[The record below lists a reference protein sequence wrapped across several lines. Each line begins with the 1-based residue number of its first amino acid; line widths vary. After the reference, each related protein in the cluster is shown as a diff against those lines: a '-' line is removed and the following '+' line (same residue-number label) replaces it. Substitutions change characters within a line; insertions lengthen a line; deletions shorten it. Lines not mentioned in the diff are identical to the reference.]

1 MFVENWWLTSRVS
14 FSQFPTKKHPRK
26 LLLISNYWALNQ
38 SVYPNID
45 FAGIYIPNID
55 FGEWSGIC
63 FGQILATRE
72 IPSPIQTWNKFGG
85 DCFLL
90 DSRRPYYRQVKTLTN
105 AWNTPFSSWKFHCC
119 VQVNSIASNIQTNPS
134 TDSLKLTLTT
144 FASGVGGSIHL
155 PRHWENQGLCTAMLV
170 SMRVTPQPKNHQKPP
185 TTFDAMRKIPR
196 KAVVKAANPNKRAA
210 KTTWKMWC
218 QGKSKTQKL
227 KSKQKHWGVLLSLF
241 VYECYAREHL
251 KRVRVPKSIWC
262 VVKLWDVIFRFS
274 AHWRLFSESVRF
286 IAYPYSVLSRPLAVS
301 SSHKTQRFMKLQVPT
316 TSTII
321 KTRYWLML
329 LKQPTWDNA

>member
-105 AWNTPFSSWKFHCC
+105 AWNTPFSSWKLHCC

-134 TDSLKLTLTT
+134 TASLKLTT
-144 FASGVGGSIHL
+144 FASGVGGSFIFQSIEKIRGYVWL
-155 PRHWENQGLCTAMLV
+155 LLV
-170 SMRVTPQPKNHQKPP
+170 SMRVTPNPKTIKKPP
-185 TTFDAMRKIPR
+185 YLRCNEENPSQGRGEGCKSQQEGCQDHLKNVMSRKVEDPKIEI
-196 KAVVKAANPNKRAA
+196 
-210 KTTWKMWC
+210 KT
-218 QGKSKTQKL
+218 KTL
-227 KSKQKHWGVLLSLF
+227 GLF
-241 VYECYAREHL
+241 VILVCLWMLRKGHS

-262 VVKLWDVIFRFS
+262 VVKSLGRDIPVFCSLKVIFWIC
-274 AHWRLFSESVRF
+274 AVHSV
-286 IAYPYSVLSRPLAVS
+286 SV
-301 SSHKTQRFMKLQVPT
+301 
-316 TSTII
+316 
-321 KTRYWLML
+321 
-329 LKQPTWDNA
+329 

>member
-63 FGQILATRE
+63 FGQILETRE

-105 AWNTPFSSWKFHCC
+105 AWHTPFSSWKLHCC
-119 VQVNSIASNIQTNPS
+119 VQVNSIASNIQTNPKHRLPE
-134 TDSLKLTLTT
+134 TATT
-144 FASGVGGSIHL
+144 FASGFGEVQFIF
-155 PRHWENQGLCTAMLV
+155 QGIDKIRGLFCCHCLFMN
-170 SMRVTPQPKNHQKPP
+170 VTQG
-185 TTFDAMRKIPR
+185 TLKICFVE
-196 KAVVKAANPNKRAA
+196 KD
-210 KTTWKMWC
+210 
-218 QGKSKTQKL
+218 GKSESIEEYL
-227 KSKQKHWGVLLSLF
+227 
-241 VYECYAREHL
+241 
-251 KRVRVPKSIWC
+251 VRW
-262 VVKLWDVIFRFS
+262 
-274 AHWRLFSESVRF
+274 
-286 IAYPYSVLSRPLAVS
+286 
-301 SSHKTQRFMKLQVPT
+301 
-316 TSTII
+316 
-321 KTRYWLML
+321 
-329 LKQPTWDNA
+329 